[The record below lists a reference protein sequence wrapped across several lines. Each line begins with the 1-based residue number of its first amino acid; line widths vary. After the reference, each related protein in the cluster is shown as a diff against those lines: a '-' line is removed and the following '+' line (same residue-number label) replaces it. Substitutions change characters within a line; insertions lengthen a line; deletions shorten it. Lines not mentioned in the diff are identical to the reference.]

1 MCSIIAC
8 HFCQYYD
15 SEWAWWLNVGV
26 QVFFIISGFLYGTK
40 TIEEPIGWLK
50 KQFKKILVPYYIF
63 LLFAIIGYTIVAP
76 EQIGLKSVTAAI
88 LTVGQIKGISHLWFV
103 SNILF
108 CYLITP
114 YLAALRDYQKNKSL
128 WHTLLT
134 LIGIFGVYS
143 LVGILTSDYFRPG
156 RIDCYILGY
165 YTAVLCNRWGK
176 RMIIWITCFSIV
188 PCAVSNIVYCYLRY
202 TKGLQMDGYLMH
214 ITDFSHLFLGYSI
227 TMLLMIMLRNIK
239 TSMALEYSDNNSYE
253 IYLVHQLFIL
263 SPLTLLSIS
272 SNIFINVLLCITV
285 IVITGTILH
294 NINKILEARL

>member
-40 TIEEPIGWLK
+40 TIVEPISWLR

-76 EQIGLKSVTAAI
+76 EQIGLKNVTAAI

-114 YLAALRDYQKNKSL
+114 YLAALRDYLNNKSL

-156 RIDCYILGY
+156 RIDCYILGF
-165 YTAVLCNRWGK
+165 YTAVLFKRYGRKVLYWG
-176 RMIIWITCFSIV
+176 ISLSLI
-188 PCAVSNIVYCYLRY
+188 PCVSSNVLYCYLHY
-202 TKGLQMDGYLMH
+202 SCGLQMTGILNH
-214 ITDFSHLFLGYSI
+214 LTDYSHMFLGFTI
-227 TMLLMIMLRNIK
+227 TLALMLLFKSIGQYHILRF
-239 TSMALEYSDNNSYE
+239 SDKFSYE

-263 SPLTLLSIS
+263 SPLTLLTLS
-272 SNIFINVLLCITV
+272 SNSFINVSTAMIV
-285 IVITGTILH
+285 IVCAGMLL
-294 NINKILEARL
+294 NKVNLTLQSKI